1 LGSAIYLY
9 TKFYLNAN
17 SSYKV
22 IFQTRYRKDGRM
34 DRGTD
39 GQRGDDMLP
48 PLGSIKML
56 IEKGIKITAA
66 CMIHE

>member
-1 LGSAIYLY
+1 MPTVVI
-9 TKFYLNAN
+9 
-17 SSYKV
+17 V
-22 IFQTRYRKDGRM
+22 IFQTRYRKEGRM